1 MIIITFSNI
10 FTIVQEYYEYKDDP
24 VFTLFMKL
32 IWASMELL
40 LYDSAAPEVVM
51 ISSMFDDLM
60 PWLIARQ
67 PEIAHF
73 SYFLRL
79 IKNYFKP
86 KLTETIIEARTSIR
100 QTLNREDLS
109 TKQRIDFIL
118 DVLSKL

>member
-1 MIIITFSNI
+1 MIIKHLTLL
-10 FTIVQEYYEYKDDP
+10 QEYYEYKEDP

-40 LYDSAAPEVVM
+40 LYDSPAPEVVV

-79 IKNYFKP
+79 IKNYFSP
-86 KLTETIIEARTSIR
+86 RELTETIIGARTNIR
-100 QTLNREDLS
+100 KVLNQHELS
-109 TKQRIDFIL
+109 TKQRIDLIL
-118 DVLSKL
+118 NILNF